1 VLAGI
6 KIILTL
12 LLTVEPTQANGIQ
25 VIPLPPE
32 NDRFEMIA
40 GYRAGI
46 RDETS
51 GSSGLAAAAASF
63 LMSSRSAREVA
74 LAAYGAGGD
83 FEFFSELDR
92 TGFHV
97 KVPLWAKPIVE
108 DAAARFFA
116 EAPDK
121 DAALADFALT
131 DARMRAESTDADF
144 RAKVEDE
151 IRIALLGSH
160 PYHHRPSGW
169 KTDLAELSRN
179 DLQQFFAQNYGTDRA
194 FVVMSGSP
202 SALLGELPAR
212 MSRQPKTARN
222 EVFKADRI
230 LKFPAE
236 LTAGAVILAS
246 PVPAVYYKRWFAV
259 LLVDKLIQRLVPGK
273 PAGTLVPA
281 LDPYYYRIEIPVPAG
296 QFVDAV
302 HENFLHEIERLQY
315 TRAPDRDLQEA
326 RQSAIE
332 YLESPDVK
340 RWFLSFG
347 MPERRQEGIE
357 WIRSFSADDMRATVR
372 DLLISNRVVAT
383 WPPKPTD
390 TVVVVEKLSDS
401 KPNTA
406 PALRPT
412 LDAAT
417 LRHTPF
423 PAHTDPLITQTAP
436 ERLPSGVSI
445 VGSSMHAVFVAPN
458 SLDLFNHEPSF
469 EIMQSYGA
477 YKAGRILVM
486 APRADLERVKQQ
498 WNLFLGNPRD
508 ATPTPL
514 SGDVKATDLAAL
526 LVLKTL
532 LDRKLIEG
540 ALWNDVQLD
549 ISPRGGSQLT
559 IRAHDADRAR
569 VLGWIKDI
577 ASNPPSDSDLAWA
590 REVAVHRLDR
600 TLPDIQSLIWQ
611 QDAAGVLPDLPT
623 VSATHVQE
631 VAQALVR

>member
-12 LLTVEPTQANGIQ
+12 LLTVEPAQANGIQ

-32 NDRFEMIA
+32 NEFFEMIA

-51 GSSGLAAAAASF
+51 GSSGLAAAVASF
-63 LMSSRSAREVA
+63 LLSSRSARELA
-74 LAAYGAGGD
+74 LAAYSAGGD

-97 KVPLWAKPIVE
+97 KAPLWAKAMVE
-108 DAAARFFA
+108 AAAARFFA
-116 EAPDK
+116 EVPEK
-121 DAALADFALT
+121 DAALTDFALA
-131 DARMRAESTDADF
+131 DARMRPEASDADF

-169 KTDLAELSRN
+169 KTDLAELSRT
-179 DLQQFFAQNYGTDRA
+179 DLQQFFNQNYGTDRA
-194 FVVMSGSP
+194 FVMMSGPP
-202 SALLGELPAR
+202 SALLGEIPAR
-212 MSRQPKTARN
+212 MSRQPKMARN

-236 LTAGAVILAS
+236 LNPGAVILAS
-246 PVPAVYYKRWFAV
+246 PIPAVYYKRWYAV
-259 LLVDKLIQRLVPGK
+259 LLVDKLIERLVPGK

-302 HENFLHEIERLQY
+302 QENFLHEIERLQY

-332 YLESPDVK
+332 YLESPAVQ

-347 MPERRQEGIE
+347 MAERRQEGIE
-357 WIRSFSADDMRATVR
+357 WIRSFSADDLRATVR

-383 WPPKPTD
+383 WPPKPTEA
-390 TVVVVEKLSDS
+390 VVAVEKLSDS
-401 KPNTA
+401 TPSTA

-412 LDAAT
+412 LEAGT
-417 LRHTPF
+417 LRQASF
-423 PAHTDPLITQTAP
+423 PAHTDPLISQARP
-436 ERLPSGVSI
+436 ERLASGVSI
-445 VGSSMHAVFVAPN
+445 VGSSMHAIFVAPN
-458 SLDLFNHEPSF
+458 SLDLFKHEPSF

-477 YKAGRILVM
+477 YKASRILVM
-486 APRADLERVKQQ
+486 APAQDLERVKQQ

-514 SGDVKATDLAAL
+514 SGNVKAADLAAL
-526 LVLKTL
+526 LILKTL
-532 LDRKLIEG
+532 IDRKLIEG
-540 ALWNDVQLD
+540 ALWKDVQLD
-549 ISPRGGSQLT
+549 ISAAGGSQLT
-559 IRAHDADRAR
+559 IQANDADRAR
-569 VLGWIKDI
+569 VLGWIKDA
-577 ASNPPSDSDLAWA
+577 ASNPPADSELAWA
-590 REVAVHRLDR
+590 REVAVHRLNR
-600 TLPDIQSLIWQ
+600 MLPDIQSLIWQ
-611 QDAAGVLPDLPT
+611 QDAAGVIPDLPT

-631 VAQALVR
+631 VAQALIQ